1 MARSPLAQT
10 PTVAPKAAE
19 IVAPQA
25 RTDLPESKTVMPPPE
40 VTEAHLREKR
50 VREDDDLPD
59 RRRRNGQEPGEE
71 AADDRPEESAEQTDS
86 LLRVSTQTLLSVGQ
100 QTGPASPAPTP
111 SDMRAYHEKLGTDP
125 GPAKPRVE
133 KVI

>member
-25 RTDLPESKTVMPPPE
+25 RTDLPESKTVMPPAE

-50 VREDDDLPD
+50 VRNEEDLPD
-59 RRRRNGQEPGEE
+59 RQRRNPQDTDDG
-71 AADDRPEESAEQTDS
+71 AAEDRPEEASEHTDS

-100 QTGPASPAPTP
+100 QSEAIGTSPRPA
-111 SDMRAYHEKLGTDP
+111 DMRAYHEKLGTE
-125 GPAKPRVE
+125 PAPVRPRVE

>member
-50 VREDDDLPD
+50 VREDEDLPD
-59 RRRRNGQEPGEE
+59 RQRRNQQDSGNGGE
-71 AADDRPEESAEQTDS
+71 ADVPEESAEQTDS

-100 QTGPASPAPTP
+100 QTDTASSAPTP
-111 SDMRAYHEKLGTDP
+111 SDMRAYHEKLGTESSP
-125 GPAKPRVE
+125 VRPRVE